1 MNILIMDISCTLAPN
16 VSAIY
21 HFEPNSDAILM
32 QFPGISHY
40 FFSKLIMLISGVFV
54 SNGNHPRILHIISY

>member
-40 FFSKLIMLISGVFV
+40 FFEAYHVNI
-54 SNGNHPRILHIISY
+54 R

>member
-21 HFEPNSDAILM
+21 YFEPNSDAILM
-32 QFPGISHY
+32 QFPAFPTI
-40 FFSKLIMLISGVFV
+40 FSKLVMLISGDFV
-54 SNGNHPRILHIISY
+54 SDGNHPRILHIN